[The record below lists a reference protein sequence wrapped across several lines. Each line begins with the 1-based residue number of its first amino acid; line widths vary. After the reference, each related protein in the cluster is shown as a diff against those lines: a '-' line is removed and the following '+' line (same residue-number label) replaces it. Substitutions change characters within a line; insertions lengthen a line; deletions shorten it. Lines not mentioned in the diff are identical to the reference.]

1 MQGRSARGAA
11 AALLVAAV
19 TGLTLLAAGCG
30 DNAGDPT
37 GYSPEGQA
45 SPAILLTDVQPFF
58 ADTTQV
64 DTTQVFVLAFVA
76 SPPPSDGFRF
86 YVNPDEAGY
95 RAASDVPIAS
105 TTTFTSGWSLFQTT
119 LDGYDPTTTTLA
131 LIARGARGGVESSAA
146 PVTSSGYILASSAL
160 ALTRRQTVTL
170 IAPAD
175 SAIISSLSFNWAPL
189 PGAASYLL
197 QAFNASNGEPGLLVH
212 VPASGATPT
221 ELEVSVQNY
230 VPYRWQVTAYDA
242 GGRAFGIST
251 QRLFQFVPTDA
262 AASGSSRVRVTV
274 GAATR

>member
-1 MQGRSARGAA
+1 MMKLMQGRSARGSA
-11 AALLVAAV
+11 AALLVATV
-19 TGLTLLAAGCG
+19 MGLTLLAAGCG
-30 DNAGDPT
+30 DNAGNPT
-37 GYSPEGQA
+37 SYSPEGQA
-45 SPAILLTDVQPFF
+45 SPAILLTDVQPLN
-58 ADTTQV
+58 A

-95 RAASDVPIAS
+95 RPASDVPIAS

-146 PVTSSGYILASSAL
+146 PVTSSGFIPASSAL

-170 IAPAD
+170 VEPAD
-175 SAIISSLSFNWAPL
+175 SAVITTLSFSVVPL

-197 QAFNASNGEPGLLVH
+197 QAFNASSGEPGLLVH
-212 VPASGATPT
+212 VPASGAPQTD
-221 ELEVSVQNY
+221 LEVSVQNY
-230 VPYRWQVTAYDA
+230 VPYRWQVTAYDS

-251 QRLFQFVPTDA
+251 QRLFQFIPTDA
-262 AASGSSRVRVTV
+262 ALSGSSRLRVTV

>member
-1 MQGRSARGAA
+1 MMKLMQGRSARGAA
-11 AALLVAAV
+11 ATLLVAMV

-30 DNAGDPT
+30 DNSGNPT

-45 SPAILLTDVQPFF
+45 SPAILLTDVQPLN

-64 DTTQVFVLAFVA
+64 LVVAFVA

-95 RAASDVPIAS
+95 RPASDVPSAS
-105 TTTFTSGWSLFQTT
+105 TTTFTSGWSLFQTS
-119 LDGYDPTTTTLA
+119 LEGYDPTTTSLA

-146 PVTSSGYILASSAL
+146 PMTSPGYIPASSAL
-160 ALTRRQTVTL
+160 ALTRRETVTL
-170 IAPAD
+170 LAPAD
-175 SAIISSLSFNWAPL
+175 SAIVSSLGFDWAPL

-197 QAFNASNGEPGLLVH
+197 QAFNASSGEPGLLVH
-212 VPASGATPT
+212 VPASGATPQ
-221 ELEVSVQNY
+221 ELELSIQNY
-230 VPYRWQVTAYDA
+230 VVYRWQVTAYDG
-242 GGRAFGIST
+242 GGRAFGISP

-262 AASGSSRVRVTV
+262 AVSGSSRVRVRV